1 MADNV
6 QITEGLG
13 TVVATD
19 DCGSGGHAQI
29 VKLAIAADG
38 SATAI
43 PSDAITGMR
52 VHVKA
57 LDIAPPPHSFGYTQQ
72 CKGSQHTVARTGTA
86 LWTPDVGLSIAV
98 QSYQISIWGPT
109 AADVVIWFGG
119 AADTTFT
126 RGTDKAIIDARYV
139 PTKFGNYADSAA
151 GIWKGAA
158 DQVLRITSSAA
169 VSVNITVWGYEF

>member
-1 MADNV
+1 
-6 QITEGLG
+6 
-13 TVVATD
+13 
-19 DCGSGGHAQI
+19 
-29 VKLAIAADG
+29 
-38 SATAI
+38 
-43 PSDAITGMR
+43 
-52 VHVKA
+52 
-57 LDIAPPPHSFGYTQQ
+57 
-72 CKGSQHTVARTGTA
+72 
-86 LWTPDVGLSIAV
+86 V

-109 AADVVIWFGG
+109 AADVAIWFGG

-158 DQVLRITSSAA
+158 DQVLRITSSAT

>member
-1 MADNV
+1 MADNI

-19 DCGSGGHAQI
+19 DCGSAGHVQI
-29 VKLAIAADG
+29 VKFAIAADG

-43 PSDAITGMR
+43 PSDAITGLR

-86 LWTPDVGLSIAV
+86 LWTPSVGLSIAV
-98 QSYQISIWGPT
+98 QSYQITLWGPT
-109 AADVVIWFGG
+109 AADVAIWYGG

-126 RGTDKAIIDARYV
+126 RGTDKAIIDTRYI
-139 PTKFGNYADSAA
+139 PSKDGNYIDTQT
-151 GIWKGAA
+151 GIWKGDA
-158 DQVLRITSSAA
+158 DQVLRITSSAT